1 MLECIR
7 ASIPSSPTPLYKRGI
22 RKAPS
27 PTPSFVSATV
37 LRKLRQNV
45 YDFTSPSPAWFS
57 YCFTQFYLVFVRV
70 SFFHFFTHILFPFIS
85 PQLYLNLFPSC
96 DSKTIFLYR
105 PVKAL
110 CVRPLFRPIL
120 TAIGQHKRGETLGS
134 DSVQFFRLSVSSNST
149 AAAAATISH
158 TQYTHTEVT
167 TTYVPYFIVDK
178 KKHALLHLKALL
190 PHKIERDS
198 RRWNIQDRMYHFFDV
213 VAMERLRKRN
223 V

>member
-1 MLECIR
+1 MALVLIR
-7 ASIPSSPTPLYKRGI
+7 DTSWCWSAYAQASPHPPPLSTSVAFGRPRHPHRPSSAQRFCANLGKI
-22 RKAPS
+22 
-27 PTPSFVSATV
+27 
-37 LRKLRQNV
+37 

-57 YCFTQFYLVFVRV
+57 YCFTKFYLVFVRV

-134 DSVQFFRLSVSSNST
+134 DSVQFFRLSVSSNSA

-158 TQYTHTEVT
+158 TQYTHWGNNNLC
-167 TTYVPYFIVDK
+167 
-178 KKHALLHLKALL
+178 ALLH
-190 PHKIERDS
+190 S
-198 RRWNIQDRMYHFFDV
+198 RKNTHYYI
-213 VAMERLRKRN
+213 
-223 V
+223 